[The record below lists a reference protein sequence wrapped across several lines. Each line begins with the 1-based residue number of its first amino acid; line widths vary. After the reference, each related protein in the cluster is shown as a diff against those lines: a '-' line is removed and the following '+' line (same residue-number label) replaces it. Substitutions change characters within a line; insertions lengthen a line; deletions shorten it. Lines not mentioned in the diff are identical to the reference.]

1 MQTSLLRYRLS
12 LFFFN
17 PAGGGGRNK
26 NDRGEG
32 GEGEQRNEGDRIITT
47 LSCKLADI
55 DVVRFFFLK
64 PARIVLSHGL

>member
-12 LFFFN
+12 LFFEKMT
-17 PAGGGGRNK
+17 GGK
-26 NDRGEG
+26 G
-32 GEGEQRNEGDRIITT
+32 GEELRNEGDRIITT

-64 PARIVLSHGL
+64 PARILLSHGL

>member
-12 LFFFN
+12 LFFEKMTGGK
-17 PAGGGGRNK
+17 GGG
-26 NDRGEG
+26 E
-32 GEGEQRNEGDRIITT
+32 ELRNEGDRIITT

>member
-12 LFFFN
+12 LFFFK
-17 PAGGGGRNK
+17 PSRGGGRNK

-32 GEGEQRNEGDRIITT
+32 GEEQRNEGDRIITT

-55 DVVRFFFLK
+55 DVVPVFFFLSQ
-64 PARIVLSHGL
+64 PGSC